1 MQLLRLDDL
10 LLLSHRENTHKF
22 HGNIERAE
30 NSGRI

>member
-1 MQLLRLDDL
+1 MQLLWLDDL

-22 HGNIERAE
+22 HGNIVRAE

>member
-22 HGNIERAE
+22 QGNIERAE